1 MTRGAHYRGKPPDCA
16 TATGLVEQ
24 AGVVFGTT
32 LDELRCNRY
41 YQADA
46 THAQSSRII
55 AFIWTAT
62 PREANARVRAGP
74 SELVGV

>member
-1 MTRGAHYRGKPPDCA
+1 
-16 TATGLVEQ
+16 VEQ

-32 LDELRCNRY
+32 LDELRRNQY

-62 PREANARVRAGP
+62 LREAHARMGARA
-74 SELVGV
+74 SEHVGV